1 MPGKTLLIGC
11 LLGIAVG
18 LPGRIAPLPRH
29 LVWLLR
35 LLIRLLH
42 LLRSCI
48 PRSAIAALP
57 RRLLGIGLLGVA
69 LGRIRRLLPVALLSI
84 ALGIALALGRGA
96 LGLRA
101 RIALPGGL
109 IAHPRLITILWTAV
123 IHPYTLTFPPPGRR
137 HILIH
142 AAASAE
148 KKRR

>member
-1 MPGKTLLIGC
+1 MLIGR

-29 LVWLLR
+29 LVRLLIRLLR
-35 LLIRLLH
+35 LLIRLLR
-42 LLRSCI
+42 LRSCVS
-48 PRSAIAALP
+48 RSAVAALP
-57 RRLLGIGLLGVA
+57 RRLLGIELLGVT
-69 LGRIRRLLPVALLSI
+69 LGRIPHLLPVALLSI
-84 ALGIALALGRGA
+84 ALGIALTLGRGA

-109 IAHPRLITILWTAV
+109 IAHPRLISILWTAV
-123 IHPYTLTFPPPGRR
+123 IHPYTFTFPPPGRR

-148 KKRR
+148 KKCR